1 MSHPSSPPANHPA
14 DAILEVALDA
24 IVSMDHQG
32 LITQFNPAAE
42 RMFGYTRAEA
52 VGSSLADLLVPA
64 SLRDAHRLGLQ
75 RYLRTGQ
82 GHLIGRRI
90 ELTATRSDGTE
101 FPVEVAI
108 CRIPLSE
115 PAAFTGFIRDLT
127 EQRNS
132 AEALRRVEA
141 RSRDEIE
148 RHLAREQ
155 AARAAAEDAVRVRDD
170 FVATAGHELKTPLA
184 ALLLH
189 VQSMQRSLKAGRPV
203 DVTDRV
209 EKLARSGLRLERLV
223 NQLLDVARIAGGR
236 LGLEPE
242 PLELGA
248 LVREVATRFADEIA
262 GAKPL
267 ISVHGD
273 DEVNGCWDRL
283 RIDQVLTNLLSNA
296 LKYGEGK
303 PVEISFARDEA
314 DAVVRVIDHGIGI
327 EEEHQKRIFSRFER
341 AVSPRVYGGFG
352 LGLWI
357 ARRIVEASGGTIDV
371 ASELGRGSAFVFR
384 LPIQGEVH
392 ARAAP

>member
-1 MSHPSSPPANHPA
+1 MSQPSSPPANHPA

-24 IVSMDHQG
+24 IVSMDHRG

-42 RMFGYTRAEA
+42 TMFGYTRAEA
-52 VGSSLADLLVPA
+52 VGRPLADLLVPP
-64 SLRDAHRLGLQ
+64 SLREAHRIGLQ
-75 RYLRTGQ
+75 RYLRTGE
-82 GHLIGRRI
+82 GHLIGRRF

-101 FPVEVAI
+101 FPVEIAI

-141 RSRDEIE
+141 RSREEVE

-203 DVTDRV
+203 DVTDRID
-209 EKLARSGLRLERLV
+209 KLARSGLRLERLV

-248 LVREVATRFADEIA
+248 LVREVATRFAEEIA
-262 GAKPL
+262 GAKSL

-314 DAVVRVIDHGIGI
+314 NAVVRVIDHGIGI

-357 ARRIVEASGGTIDV
+357 ARRIIEASGGTIDV
-371 ASELGRGSAFVFR
+371 VSELGHGSAFVFR

-392 ARAAP
+392 TRAAP